1 MRKPDGPGWGM
12 ARPKTHKF
20 SLRTKGLTD
29 EQAAQVA
36 YLVSCAGWALTS
48 EGDSELATNVPLKV
62 LRSQF
67 PNSSWERCTAAERIA
82 LVQ

>member
-1 MRKPDGPGWGM
+1 MGKGGVM
-12 ARPKTHKF
+12 ARRKTHKF

-48 EGDSELATNVPLKV
+48 EGDTELATNVPVAV

-67 PNSSWERCTAAERIA
+67 PNSNWERCTAADRVA